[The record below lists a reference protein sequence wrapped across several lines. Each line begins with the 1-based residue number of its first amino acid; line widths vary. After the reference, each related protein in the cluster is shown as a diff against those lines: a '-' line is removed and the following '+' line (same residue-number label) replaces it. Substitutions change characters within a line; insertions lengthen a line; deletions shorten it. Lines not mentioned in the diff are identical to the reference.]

1 MKDLINFKLDSDET
15 QVEYSVVS
23 LIDEKSSNQRA
34 IIEESLSD
42 INSRISNVQN
52 LIDKSIRILTN

>member
-23 LIDEKSSNQRA
+23 LIDEKLSNQRA

-52 LIDKSIRILTN
+52 WIDKSIRILTN

>member
-23 LIDEKSSNQRA
+23 LIDEKLSNQRA